1 MLELLGPPVACCT
14 WGTGPGRWLTGQRP
28 FDPEVFS
35 CLKSAET
42 SAFGSGGCGLPV
54 TNRHFQH
61 LVSLSL
67 SLSETASWLFSVCA
81 CWLWVGRLECDDPPA
96 YPACLGSAG
105 AGQPL
110 LVGWASSRAVS
121 RAVPPVAV
129 GLAPCPTQPWGG
141 SPGTSLVEA
150 GGDRTQ
156 V

>member
-14 WGTGPGRWLTGQRP
+14 WGTGPGRQLTGQRP

-67 SLSETASWLFSVCA
+67 SLRPLPCYFLCVLAGCGWAGWSVMTPLPTRPA
-81 CWLWVGRLECDDPPA
+81 PGRLGRVGRFMW
-96 YPACLGSAG
+96 AG
-105 AGQPL
+105 HPAGQ
-110 LVGWASSRAVS
+110 
-121 RAVPPVAV
+121 
-129 GLAPCPTQPWGG
+129 
-141 SPGTSLVEA
+141 
-150 GGDRTQ
+150 
-156 V
+156 